1 MHSPR
6 SRFIAGV
13 KAISPILLGVIPF
26 AMIAGISSVEVGLNF
41 TETMQIGLILFAGA
55 AQLAALQLISEQA
68 NAWVIILTAWIINL
82 RFLLYSASLAP
93 HLRSA
98 NAKLKP
104 LLAFLITDQAYVV
117 SILEFESKQKRPH
130 KHWYYFGAAALM
142 WLTWQVGIV
151 AGALLGAQVPA
162 AWSLNFAI
170 PLTFIALLVPAIK
183 DRPAVAAAIAAG
195 LLSVFLIEMPF
206 NLSLP
211 TSVVIGIGVGL
222 LVEGVTE

>member
-117 SILEFESKQKRPH
+117 SILEFESQQKRPH
-130 KHWYYFGAAALM
+130 KHWYYFGAAVLM
-142 WLTWQVGIV
+142 WLARTVRQV
-151 AGALLGAQVPA
+151 
-162 AWSLNFAI
+162 
-170 PLTFIALLVPAIK
+170 
-183 DRPAVAAAIAAG
+183 
-195 LLSVFLIEMPF
+195 LSVIR
-206 NLSLP
+206 
-211 TSVVIGIGVGL
+211 IRI
-222 LVEGVTE
+222 

>member
-1 MHSPR
+1 
-6 SRFIAGV
+6 
-13 KAISPILLGVIPF
+13 
-26 AMIAGISSVEVGLNF
+26 MIAGISSVEVGLNF

-142 WLTWQVGIV
+142 WLTWLVGIV
-151 AGALLGAQVPA
+151 AGALLGAQVPS
-162 AWSLNFAI
+162 AWSLDFAI
-170 PLTFIALLVPAIK
+170 PLTFIALLVPATK
-183 DRPAVAAAIAAG
+183 DRPAAAAAVVAG
-195 LLSVFLIEMPF
+195 LLAAFLINLPF

-211 TSVVIGIGVGL
+211 TGVVIGIGVGL
-222 LVEGVTE
+222 LVEGVSE

>member
-1 MHSPR
+1 
-6 SRFIAGV
+6 
-13 KAISPILLGVIPF
+13 
-26 AMIAGISSVEVGLNF
+26 MIAGISSVEVGLNF

-93 HLRSA
+93 YMRSLSS
-98 NAKLKP
+98 KWKP
-104 LLAFLITDQAYVV
+104 LLAFLITDQAYAVA
-117 SILEFESKQKRPH
+117 ILELEANQTRPN
-130 KHWYYFGAAALM
+130 KHWYYFGAAVLM
-142 WLTWQVGIV
+142 WLTWLVGIM

-162 AWSLNFAI
+162 AWSLDFAI

-222 LVEGVTE
+222 LVEGITE

>member
-1 MHSPR
+1 MHSPKA
-6 SRFIAGV
+6 RFIAGA
-13 KAISPILLGVIPF
+13 KAISPIILGVIPF
-26 AMIAGISSVEVGLNF
+26 AMIAGISSVEVGLSF
-41 TETMQIGLILFAGA
+41 TETLQISLILFAGA

-68 NAWVIILTAWIINL
+68 NAWIIILTAWIINL

-98 NAKLKP
+98 SAKWKP
-104 LLAFLITDQAYVV
+104 LLAFLITDQAYAVA
-117 SILEFESKQKRPH
+117 ILEFEANKTRSG

-151 AGALLGAQVPA
+151 TGALLGAQVPA
-162 AWSLNFAI
+162 AWSLDFAI
-170 PLTFIALLVPAIK
+170 PLTFIALLVPATK
-183 DRPAVAAAIAAG
+183 DRPAAAAAVVAG
-195 LLSVFLIEMPF
+195 LLAAFLINLPF

-211 TSVVIGIGVGL
+211 IGVVIGIGVGL

>member
-1 MHSPR
+1 MHSAQ
-6 SRFIAGV
+6 SRFIAGI

-41 TETMQIGLILFAGA
+41 TETMQISMILFAGA

-82 RFLLYSASLAP
+82 RFLLYGASLAP

-98 NAKLKP
+98 SSKWKP
-104 LLAFLITDQAYVV
+104 LLAFLITDQAYAV
-117 SILEFESKQKRPH
+117 SILEFEGNQKRAN

-142 WLTWQVGIV
+142 WLTWLVGIV

-162 AWSLNFAI
+162 VWSLDFAI

-183 DRPAVAAAIAAG
+183 DRPAVAAAIVAG
-195 LLSVFLIEMPF
+195 LLSVFLIELPS

-211 TSVVIGIGVGL
+211 IAVIIGIGVGL
-222 LVEGVTE
+222 LVEGVAE